1 MVSGTLPV
9 LHQTEVT
16 FMKRLALIGF
26 ALALSASSDSTGPK
40 NVNVAGSW
48 TYSVTNLVG
57 GGLSCNTG
65 GTTVTIAQSGTTFSG
80 TYTGGTLSCNS
91 LGDFAIGTGT
101 VANGT
106 VSDNAVAFDFDTQD
120 WANTGSASG
129 NTISGT
135 ATVRLVTSSNQTIIL
150 TGNFSMVKR

>member
-1 MVSGTLPV
+1 
-9 LHQTEVT
+9 
-16 FMKRLALIGF
+16 MKRLALVAF
-26 ALALSASSDSTGPK
+26 ALALTACADSTGPK
-40 NVNVAGSW
+40 NVNVSGSW